1 MHMELLVTRRKAA
14 AAHKQQHG
22 NNAPQLT
29 QQQLDHLSPAAT
41 AAAASGSSS
50 SSGLAMLLP
59 LCYKEEQLELQMVQ
73 LLLALMYHELVAGY
87 TEQVVAKIQ
96 VCIMYRILYNAF
108 HIIYSMHMFLVEE

>member
-50 SSGLAMLLP
+50 SGLAMLLP

-73 LLLALMYHELVAGY
+73 LLLASIYHELVAGY